1 MHHCLL
7 SLRKSFLLFPLL
19 LALALA
25 SSSLAQSRR
34 PIPQQKSELRL
45 SWQGTPG
52 VNRYRLQVSRDAQFT
67 DLVFDSA
74 VEGREY
80 VIVDLATGHYY
91 WRVAP
96 AAAETGTYSAPRTV
110 EIRDK
115 AKIESATTTTNTVNT
130 QMPVNRP
137 ASKTGWSAATGSV
150 SQPLAFYLR
159 EQNAPDVVG
168 VNAEGMVYALDATN
182 GVALWTSR
190 FRPDAKRGETTGN
203 GGATPFQPVALAASG
218 GLQNVLVAS
227 EGGVRAI
234 EGATGRQLWRAAL
247 QGRAASAVVGDMNGD
262 GTLEIAVFQDDPA
275 GLSLLDAST
284 GRLIAQEKIGALMLG
299 APAAVNSKTEA
310 GVLLAL
316 VDGTLDLRGMK
327 GERIRSTKLDVQ
339 FTTPPLIVQTGDKTL
354 AMFGTNHGLIA
365 VDVSTLKPLWRVATE
380 GDAPRGQL
388 SAADLDN
395 DGAPEVVM
403 ITRRGRTVAV
413 STANGKIKWY
423 ANIQNRAGVPILAD
437 LNGDGITDVLVASD
451 LSSLTGH
458 EGRSGTLI
466 FGNEKGAANITENSG
481 DGPVAYQTCA
491 YLSNRG
497 TSGAAPFVVCN
508 DPSSGGLRADT
519 LSTGK

>member
-1 MHHCLL
+1 MPHRLL
-7 SLRKSFLLFPLL
+7 SLRKSFLLFLLLL
-19 LALALA
+19 LALAPA
-25 SSSLAQSRR
+25 SLCLAQSGRASA
-34 PIPQQKSELRL
+34 QQKSELRL
-45 SWQGTPG
+45 SWEGTPG

-80 VIVDLATGHYY
+80 VITDLALGHYY

-110 EIRDK
+110 EIK
-115 AKIESATTTTNTVNT
+115 GKTKIESATTIGPRTIVNT
-130 QMPVNRP
+130 LV
-137 ASKTGWSAATGSV
+137 SKTGWTAATGNV
-150 SQPLAFYLR
+150 SHPLAFYLR
-159 EQNAPDVVG
+159 EQKAADVVG

-182 GVALWTSR
+182 GVALWTAR

-203 GGATPFQPVALAASG
+203 GGATPFQPVALSASG

-247 QGRAASAVVGDMNGD
+247 PGRAASAVVGDMNGD
-262 GTLEIAVFQDDPA
+262 GTMEIAVFQDDPA
-275 GLSLLDAST
+275 GLSLLDAGT
-284 GRLIAQEKIGALMLG
+284 GRLIGQEKISALMVG

-316 VDGTLDLRGMK
+316 TDGTLDLRGMK

-339 FTTPPLIVQTGDKTL
+339 FTTPPLIVHTPEKTL

-365 VDVSTLKPLWRVATE
+365 VDVATLKPLWRVATE

-403 ITRRGRTVAV
+403 ITRRGRTVVV

-423 ANIQNRAGVPILAD
+423 ANIQNRAGTPILAD
-437 LNGDGITDVLVASD
+437 LNGDGVTDVLVASD

-466 FGNEKGAANITENSG
+466 FGNEKGAATASGNSG

-491 YLSNRG
+491 YLNGRGSNG
-497 TSGAAPFVVCN
+497 GAAPFVVCN
-508 DPSSGGLRADT
+508 DPASGGLRADT
-519 LSTGK
+519 LSASK